1 MAALIIIPARY
12 ASTRYPGKPLVGLRG
27 AGGEAR
33 SLIRRTW
40 DAAMQ
45 VGGDTRVVVATD
57 DERIWQEAEGFG
69 AEVVMTS
76 SACRK
81 GTERCAEAHAA
92 LGGGHEIIV
101 NLQGDAALTPPWF
114 VGELVS
120 ALASHPTAKVATPVL
135 RTEGAA
141 LARLVNDRREGR
153 IGGTTAVFDRN
164 AIALYFSKEVVPH
177 TSNAYPDAADTP
189 VSFMWGSMPIAQR
202 LLLPIP
208 SGRWARSRGPRGSSS

>member
-1 MAALIIIPARY
+1 M
-12 ASTRYPGKPLVGLRG
+12 
-27 AGGEAR
+27 
-33 SLIRRTW
+33 
-40 DAAMQ
+40 
-45 VGGDTRVVVATD
+45 GGDTRVVVATD
-57 DERIWQEAEGFG
+57 DERIGQEAEGFG

-76 SACRK
+76 SACRN

-114 VGELVS
+114 VEHLVR

-135 RTEGAA
+135 RTEGVA

-164 AIALYFSKEVVPH
+164 AVHL
-177 TSNAYPDAADTP
+177 
-189 VSFMWGSMPIAQR
+189 
-202 LLLPIP
+202 
-208 SGRWARSRGPRGSSS
+208 